1 MTKAM
6 TEAITV
12 RSGTGGSRLRRT
24 ADGELVA
31 YAVRPSREAWEE
43 AGKLPSANPE
53 AGAKMR
59 ECIDQSLGAT
69 MLDVVEDL
77 LRDSHNEGVTFV

>member
-1 MTKAM
+1 M
-6 TEAITV
+6 
-12 RSGTGGSRLRRT
+12 RSRTGGSRLHRT

-31 YAVRPSREAWEE
+31 YAVWPSREAWEE

-69 MLDVVEDL
+69 MLDVVEDV
-77 LRDSHNEGVTFV
+77 LRDSPNEGVTLM